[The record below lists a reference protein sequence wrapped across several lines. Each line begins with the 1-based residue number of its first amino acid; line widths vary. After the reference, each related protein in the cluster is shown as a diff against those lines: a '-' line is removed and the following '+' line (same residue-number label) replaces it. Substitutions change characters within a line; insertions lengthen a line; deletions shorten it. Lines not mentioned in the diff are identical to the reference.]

1 MIEPYTCMYTLILIT
16 CISYTAVVIDCR
28 FSAAALSDRRRTCL
42 SVLAMRNV
50 PLGGGRVKRAMTVG
64 TLLVVGVLGD
74 GRRRQVGDITATLL
88 GVSDGLGVAN
98 CLDEVLVLGSPVLFL
113 KHQQWMDVSS

>member
-1 MIEPYTCMYTLILIT
+1 
-16 CISYTAVVIDCR
+16 
-28 FSAAALSDRRRTCL
+28 
-42 SVLAMRNV
+42 MRNV
-50 PLGGGRVKRAMTVG
+50 PLSGGRVKRAMTVG

-113 KHQQWMDVSS
+113 KHQQWMDMSS